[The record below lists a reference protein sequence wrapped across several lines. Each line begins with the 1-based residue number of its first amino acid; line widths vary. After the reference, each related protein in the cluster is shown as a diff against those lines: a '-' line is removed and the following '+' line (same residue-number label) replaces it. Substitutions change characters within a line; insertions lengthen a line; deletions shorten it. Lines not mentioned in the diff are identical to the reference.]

1 MKRIKEVIKQIG
13 FASHNWD
20 ICVDLKMVN
29 FFLGQQSGYTSTL
42 ASFAYGIH
50 VLSRNIGSKEYDL
63 KEQK

>member
-29 FFLGQQSGYTSTL
+29 FLPGQQSDYTGTL
-42 ASFAYGIH
+42 AFFAYEIH
-50 VLSRNIGSKEYDL
+50 MLSRNIG
-63 KEQK
+63 